1 MSGALPKALT
11 GSDIGRRPL
20 AREVVEEHQRRRVI
34 EAAIPVFAKRGYPP
48 TIVDQLVEAS
58 GAGVG
63 SFYSLFE
70 GKEGCMLLSFDQVV
84 GDTRAELRTAAGTA
98 DAWPDRV
105 CAVLRRLLDLVAE
118 RPMQARV
125 ALVEIQ
131 TAGTAA
137 LARYSGAIEE
147 AAALLRRGRAEFP
160 EATGS
165 LAEGFELATV
175 TGIAW
180 VLHQRLVGGRAA
192 ETGSLF
198 PELAELALEPY
209 VGREA
214 ALATIAAAEAAA
226 R

>member
-34 EAAIPVFAKRGYPP
+34 DAAIPVFAKRGYPA
-48 TIVDQLVEAS
+48 TTVDQLVEAS

-63 SFYSLFE
+63 SFYSLFD
-70 GKEGCMLLSFDQVV
+70 GKEGCMLLSFDQVLA
-84 GDTRAELRTAAGTA
+84 DTREELRTAAASA
-98 DAWPDRV
+98 DAWPEKV
-105 CAVLRRLLDLVAE
+105 CAVLARLLDLVAE
-118 RPMQARV
+118 RPLQARV

-137 LARYSGAIEE
+137 LARYSAAIEE
-147 AAALLRRGRAEFP
+147 ATALLRRGRTEFP
-160 EATGS
+160 EAGEALS
-165 LAEGFELATV
+165 EGFELATV

-192 ETGSLF
+192 ETASLF
-198 PELAELALEPY
+198 PELAEMALEPY

-214 ALATIAAAEAAA
+214 ALAAIAGAASS
-226 R
+226 

>member
-11 GSDIGRRPL
+11 GSDIGHGPL

-34 EAAIPVFAKRGYPP
+34 DAAIDVFAKRGYPA
-48 TIVDQLVEAS
+48 TTVDQLVEAS

-63 SFYSLFE
+63 SFYALFG

-84 GDTRAELRTAAGTA
+84 DDAREELRAAAAGA

-105 CAVLRRLLDLVAE
+105 CAALRRLLELVAE
-118 RPMQARV
+118 RPLRARV

-131 TAGTAA
+131 TAGTDALRRYAA
-137 LARYSGAIEE
+137 AIEE
-147 AAALLRRGRAEFP
+147 AAALLRHGRAEFP
-160 EATGS
+160 EATEG
-165 LAEGFELATV
+165 LTEGFELATV

-192 ETGSLF
+192 DSPSIF
-198 PELAELALEPY
+198 PELAEMTLEPY

-214 ALATIAAAEAAA
+214 ALAAIAATEAAI